1 MKQSD
6 CIDTIGLARRP
17 PAFGLVDWL
26 RRLPDQVLMGLERS
40 RQRRQLAR
48 LDARML
54 RDIGVSRSA
63 AFGETRKW
71 FWQP

>member
-1 MKQSD
+1 MKQAH
-6 CIDTIGLARRP
+6 CIDTIQLARRP
-17 PAFGLVDWL
+17 AAFGLVGWM
-26 RRLPDQVLMGLERS
+26 RRLPDQVLMGLERA